1 MRNTRDSSH
10 CWQRARSASDAPL
23 RREEAMAPA
32 PPGYISVTAPP
43 AVDEIEAGKA
53 AGYDH
58 QRQYGA
64 QVSNSKKE

>member
-1 MRNTRDSSH
+1 
-10 CWQRARSASDAPL
+10 
-23 RREEAMAPA
+23 MAPA
-32 PPGYISVTAPP
+32 PPGYISVTAPL
-43 AVDEIEAGKA
+43 AADEIEAGKP